1 MLAVAEQDGY
11 NEGYSPFVQELSLV
25 SSGRSSSAGMD
36 TQHSQQ
42 KCADGTKLA
51 KICMVSQQS
60 ETKTVVVE
68 VHRSE
73 EPDESVA
80 TSKSTF
86 TLERLAADEV
96 RDKINLSWYAGVNK
110 VQYLV
115 MIIHC

>member
-25 SSGRSSSAGMD
+25 SSGCSSTAGMD
-36 TQHSQQ
+36 VQHSKQ
-42 KCADGTKLA
+42 KCADSTKLA

-73 EPDESVA
+73 EPDDSVA

-86 TLERLAADEV
+86 TSERLTADEV
-96 RDKINLSWYAGVNK
+96 RDKINRSWHGAGNK
-110 VQYLV
+110 VQYLA
-115 MIIHC
+115 MIIRC